1 VTYYTYILFKYPLR
15 LFLKQNY
22 YILDHIPVFHLS
34 LNGLELQLHL
44 LNIEMTR
51 LLTVMTW
58 SRQLEFCYWMLIA
71 LPVLQ
76 GMVT

>member
-51 LLTVMTW
+51 LLTVMT
-58 SRQLEFCYWMLIA
+58 
-71 LPVLQ
+71 
-76 GMVT
+76 